1 MAIRKFSSTS
11 IDTTLAAGGVSSSTT
26 TMTVASGTGST
37 LMGGITL
44 TAGDQFTVALDPD
57 TVNEEIVFI
66 TAQSVDSFTVTRGRA
81 GTSAVVHAAGATV
94 RHVLTSDDL
103 NFFNTAVQASTLTA
117 KGDMYVATASGVVT
131 NLAAGTN
138 GQILAADSTQTK
150 GLKWIDSIAGYTQP
164 TIGSTA
170 IPSGST
176 VTTIAGLTL
185 TSPTVNS
192 PSIKSPREVTTVSA
206 TAATGTINL
215 DTVTQGTL
223 YYTTSASANWTL
235 NVRGDGSTTLNSL
248 MATGE
253 SITVVFLA
261 TQGSTAYYASAFTI
275 DGSSITPKWQGGTA
289 PSAGNTSSVD
299 AYSYT
304 IFKTGS
310 ATYTVFA
317 SQVKFA

>member
-11 IDTTLAAGGVSSSTT
+11 IDTTLAAGGVSSSATT
-26 TMTVASGTGST
+26 ITVASGTGST

-138 GQILAADSTQTK
+138 GQILAADNTQTK
-150 GLKWIDSIAGYTQP
+150 GLKWIDSTAGYTQP

-206 TAATGTINL
+206 TAATGTINF
-215 DTVTQGTL
+215 DAVTQGTL

-275 DGSSITPKWQGGTA
+275 DGSSVTPKWQGGTA
-289 PSAGNTSSVD
+289 PSAGNASSVD

-317 SQVKFA
+317 SQTKFA

>member
-1 MAIRKFSSTS
+1 MAINRYYSA
-11 IDTTLAAGGVSSSTT
+11 IAQDTTLSAPATNSATSLTVSATTGFPTSYPYILAVDYGASAEELVNVTAAAGL
-26 TMTVASGTGST
+26 T
-37 LMGGITL
+37 L
-44 TAGDQFTVALDPD
+44 
-57 TVNEEIVFI
+57 
-66 TAQSVDSFTVTRGRA
+66 TVTRAFNGS
-81 GTSAVVHAAGATV
+81 SAVAHSTGAVV
-94 RHVLTSDDL
+94 RHVIVAQDMSELQAHINSQTLSTTGAYTSGAHGITGAFVGTTD
-103 NFFNTAVQASTLTA
+103 TQTLTN
-117 KGDMYVATASGVVT
+117 KTISGSSNT
-131 NLAAGTN
+131 L
-138 GQILAADSTQTK
+138 S
-150 GLKWIDSIAGYTQP
+150 SIANSSLTNSSV
-164 TIGSTA
+164 TVGSTA
-170 IPSGST
+170 IALGATGAT
-176 VTTIAGLTL
+176 VAGLTL

-206 TAATGTINL
+206 TAATGTINF
-215 DTVTQGTL
+215 DAVTQGTL